1 MAWNPPRGIFGPQ
14 VINAD
19 MNSGAILPPLGT
31 SMFIICNAV
40 LNAGVLPSLT
50 IGIQWSHDG
59 GLTWANG
66 DPVTDQRFS
75 AFSAMTATAVKCKEF
90 AIAGTLYRLTFD
102 ISGVGANFTV
112 TMSEYTTV

>member
-1 MAWNPPRGIFGPQ
+1 
-14 VINAD
+14 
-19 MNSGAILPPLGT
+19 MNSGSILPPLGT
-31 SMFIICNAV
+31 SMFLVCKAV

-59 GLTWANG
+59 GTTWADG

-75 AFSAMTATAVKCKEF
+75 AFGALTASATRVKEF
-90 AIAGTLYRLTFD
+90 AIAGTLYRITFD
-102 ISGVGANFTV
+102 ISGVGANYTI